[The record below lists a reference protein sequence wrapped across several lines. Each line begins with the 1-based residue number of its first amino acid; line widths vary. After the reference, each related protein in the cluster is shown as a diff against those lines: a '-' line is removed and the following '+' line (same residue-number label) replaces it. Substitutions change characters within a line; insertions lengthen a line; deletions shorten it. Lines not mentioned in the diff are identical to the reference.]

1 MATPRYTRE
10 RTALLLVDP
19 YKDFLSEGGKLWPYV
34 RDVAQ
39 SVGLHDNLR
48 AILGAVRKAGIRVF
62 IVPHHRAEPGD
73 PNLAIARVSEA
84 SSGPAAPELLRC
96 ERVGPRLALQG

>member
-19 YKDFLSEGGKLWPYV
+19 YKDFLSKEESSGRSV

-39 SVGLHDNLR
+39 SVGCTTTSAPSSCR
-48 AILGAVRKAGIRVF
+48 AQGRDPRL
-62 IVPHHRAEPGD
+62 HRAP
-73 PNLAIARVSEA
+73 PSR
-84 SSGPAAPELLRC
+84 
-96 ERVGPRLALQG
+96 